1 MSLASRL
8 QRGWAL
14 PLGLMAGLVLLLVT
28 VAPSPVF
35 AAPQNL
41 SGFWVNSADTRS
53 GYTLRMSTD
62 GSVLNAEWA
71 GLPPH
76 QTLRGHFKGTLDV
89 GGDTYSGGF
98 NVTEQGSAGSPPVS
112 VSGSGTFALRSSL
125 FASFPKIDVTLT
137 PDNGQTSEF
146 TLEIF
151 SALPLLVPHGVT
163 EEVTDPGTQPAN
175 GYVDFGDPLGS
186 QMRIGVGSI
195 VGPAAT
201 KKPSLGRTNFKLK
214 PGTSRRISVALNKRG
229 RRLLKK
235 RGSLR
240 LPVLIHM
247 NKSSGLPT
255 LTKAGVVTF
264 KK

>member
-1 MSLASRL
+1 MLGTRRSSE
-8 QRGWAL
+8 GHWPL
-14 PLGLMAGLVLLLVT
+14 PLGLIAGLVLLLLT
-28 VAPSPVF
+28 VAPSPVH
-35 AAPQNL
+35 ATPQNL
-41 SGFWVNSADTRS
+41 SGFWVNSANTRS

-163 EEVTDPGTQPAN
+163 EVVTDPGTQPAK
-175 GYVDFGDPLGS
+175 G
-186 QMRIGVGSI
+186 
-195 VGPAAT
+195 
-201 KKPSLGRTNFKLK
+201 
-214 PGTSRRISVALNKRG
+214 
-229 RRLLKK
+229 
-235 RGSLR
+235 
-240 LPVLIHM
+240 
-247 NKSSGLPT
+247 
-255 LTKAGVVTF
+255 
-264 KK
+264 